1 MKKIF
6 ILSYISLLVFTTVIV
21 PVFAAEDQI
30 RLGDKQPAGMGIK
43 AVGNPNAS
51 IGNIVSNFV
60 RIMYIAGGLAVLVFL
75 LWGAF
80 DWITSGGDK
89 EKIAGARRKIINAL
103 IGMALLALSAFIVTL
118 SGQIVGFDPL
128 NTGSLPKLDDP
139 IK

>member
-1 MKKIF
+1 MKKI
-6 ILSYISLLVFTTVIV
+6 LSFSLLFFFIFIAPFQ
-21 PVFAAEDQI
+21 PVLAEPDQI
-30 RLGDKQPAGMGIK
+30 RLGDRQPEGFGIK
-43 AVGNPNAS
+43 AFNNPNAS
-51 IGNIVSNFV
+51 VGNIVSNSV
-60 RIMYIAGGLAVLVFL
+60 LIMYIAGGLAVLVFL

-89 EKIAGARRKIINAL
+89 EKISSARRKIVNAL

-118 SGQIVGFDPL
+118 FGQIVGFDPL